1 MDLNNQDLLNILR
14 QMIVIRKF
22 EQSTERQ
29 YKRGNIA
36 GFLHIYSGQEAIAVG
51 AIGALKEND
60 YIVTHYRDH
69 GHALARGIDPN
80 LIMAELYGKVDG
92 TNGGRGGSMHIM
104 DSSKN
109 FMGGYAIV
117 AGQLPIAIGLAMASK
132 FKKKNDV
139 IMCFFG
145 DGAVNEGEFHECMN
159 LASLWKLPVLFI
171 LENNLYGMGSSIY
184 DTHAC
189 GKDVYLSI
197 EDPYKIPAAQVDGMD
212 FFAIREIVEQAINK
226 IRNWDG
232 PFFIEAMTY
241 RFRGHSIADP
251 SKYRDTQE
259 VESWVDKDP
268 IIFLKKFL
276 ADKDLDEEISKI
288 ENEADEIVVKAEN
301 FAENSKFPSL
311 DSRFDHVVN
320 N

>member
-1 MDLNNQDLLNILR
+1 MILDDKKLLEVLK

-22 EQSTERQ
+22 EQSAERQ
-29 YKRGNIA
+29 YKRGKIA

-51 AIGALKEND
+51 AIGALKKND
-60 YIVTHYRDH
+60 YIVSHYRDH
-69 GHALARGIDPN
+69 GHAIARGIHPN
-80 LIMAELYGKVDG
+80 KIMAELFGKIDG
-92 TNGGRGGSMHIM
+92 CNGGRGGSMHIM
-104 DSSKN
+104 DTSKN

-117 AGQLPIAIGLAMASK
+117 AGQLPIAIGLGMASK
-132 FKKKNDV
+132 FKKNDDV

-171 LENNLYGMGSSIY
+171 LENNLYGMGSRIY

-212 FFAIREIVEQAINK
+212 FFAVRETVLEAIKK
-226 IRNWDG
+226 IKGGNG

-251 SKYRDTQE
+251 SKYRDTAE
-259 VESWVDKDP
+259 VDSWIDKDP
-268 IIFLKKFL
+268 ILFLKKHI
-276 ADKDLDEEISKI
+276 AAKNLDDDIVKI
-288 ENEADEIVVKAEN
+288 ENETDEMILQAEK
-301 FAENSKFPSL
+301 FAEDSKFPLL
-311 DSRFDHVVN
+311 DSRFKYVVN
-320 N
+320 D

>member
-1 MDLNNQDLLNILR
+1 
-14 QMIVIRKF
+14 MIVIRKF

-29 YKRGNIA
+29 YKRGKIS

-51 AIGALKEND
+51 SIGALKEND
-60 YIVTHYRDH
+60 HIVTHYRDH
-69 GHALARGIDPN
+69 GHALARGIHPN
-80 LIMAELYGKVDG
+80 KIMAELFGKADG
-92 TNGGRGGSMHIM
+92 CNGGRGGSMHIM
-104 DSSKN
+104 DTSKN

-117 AGQLPIAIGLAMASK
+117 AGQLPIAIGLGMASK
-132 FKKKNDV
+132 FKKNDDV
-139 IMCFFG
+139 IVCFFG

-189 GKDVYLSI
+189 GKDIYLSI

-212 FFAIREIVEQAINK
+212 FFAVRETVLEALKKIREGN
-226 IRNWDG
+226 G

-251 SKYRDTQE
+251 VKYRDIEE
-259 VESWVDKDP
+259 VESWIDKDP
-268 IIFLKKFL
+268 IVFLKKFIAGKNL
-276 ADKDLDEEISKI
+276 NDEIVKI
-288 ENEADEIVVKAEN
+288 ENEVDEIILQAEK
-301 FAENSKFPSL
+301 FAEDSKFPLL
-311 DSRFDHVVN
+311 DSRFKYVVN
-320 N
+320 D

>member
-36 GFLHIYSGQEAIAVG
+36 GVLHIYSGQEAIAVG

-159 LASLWKLPVLFI
+159 LASLWILPVLFI

-197 EDPYKIPAAQVDGMD
+197 EDPYKIPAAQVDGID

-226 IRNWDG
+226 IRNGDG
-232 PFFIEAMTY
+232 PFFIEA
-241 RFRGHSIADP
+241 I
-251 SKYRDTQE
+251 
-259 VESWVDKDP
+259 
-268 IIFLKKFL
+268 
-276 ADKDLDEEISKI
+276 
-288 ENEADEIVVKAEN
+288 
-301 FAENSKFPSL
+301 
-311 DSRFDHVVN
+311 
-320 N
+320 

>member
-1 MDLNNQDLLNILR
+1 
-14 QMIVIRKF
+14 
-22 EQSTERQ
+22 
-29 YKRGNIA
+29 
-36 GFLHIYSGQEAIAVG
+36 
-51 AIGALKEND
+51 
-60 YIVTHYRDH
+60 
-69 GHALARGIDPN
+69 
-80 LIMAELYGKVDG
+80 MAELYGKVDG

-104 DSSKN
+104 DNSKN

-226 IRNWDG
+226 IRNGDG

>member
-1 MDLNNQDLLNILR
+1 MGFNNSELLTILK
-14 QMIVIRKF
+14 QMLIIRKF

-29 YKRGNIA
+29 YKRGKIA

-51 AIGALKEND
+51 TIGALKEND

-69 GHALARGIDPN
+69 GHAIARGINPD
-80 LIMAELYGKVDG
+80 LIMAELYGKIDG

-145 DGAVNEGEFHECMN
+145 DGAVNEGEFHECLN

-184 DTHAC
+184 ETHAC

-212 FFAIREIVEQAINK
+212 FFAVRELTEEAIHK
-226 IRNWDG
+226 IRSGNG

-251 SKYRDTQE
+251 SKYRDNSE
-259 VESWVDKDP
+259 VEMWIDKDP
-268 IIFLKKFL
+268 ITFLKDYLVQKNL
-276 ADKDLDEEISKI
+276 KEEILEI
-288 ENEADEIVVKAEN
+288 EKEADEIVLNAES
-301 FAENSKFPSL
+301 FAENSALPTL
-311 DSRFDHVVN
+311 DSRFKYVVN
-320 N
+320 D

>member
-145 DGAVNEGEFHECMN
+145 DGAVNEGEFHECLN

-184 DTHAC
+184 ETHAC

-212 FFAIREIVEQAINK
+212 FFAVRELTEEAIHK
-226 IRNWDG
+226 IRSGNG

-251 SKYRDTQE
+251 SKYRDNSE
-259 VESWVDKDP
+259 VEMWIDKDP
-268 IIFLKKFL
+268 ITFLKDYLVQKNL
-276 ADKDLDEEISKI
+276 KEEILEI
-288 ENEADEIVVKAEN
+288 EKEADEIVLNAES
-301 FAENSKFPSL
+301 FAENSALPTL
-311 DSRFDHVVN
+311 DSRFKYVVN
-320 N
+320 D